1 MILASID
8 KFKQFDCLEEIE
20 NNTSYPH
27 IKMETN
33 NKHEYVISNFSVW
46 RKTKD
51 FEEKNSNN
59 ESTYIKNEYSYDK
72 MDYEDIDILK
82 SYEELHFGN
91 GF

>member
-1 MILASID
+1 
-8 KFKQFDCLEEIE
+8 
-20 NNTSYPH
+20 
-27 IKMETN
+27 METN

-51 FEEKNSNN
+51 FEDKNNKSGTV
-59 ESTYIKNEYSYDK
+59 EIKNEYSYEK

>member
-8 KFKQFDCLEEIE
+8 KFEQFDCLEEIE

-51 FEEKNSNN
+51 FE
-59 ESTYIKNEYSYDK
+59 
-72 MDYEDIDILK
+72 
-82 SYEELHFGN
+82 
-91 GF
+91 

>member
-8 KFKQFDCLEEIE
+8 KFEQFDCLEEIE

-51 FEEKNSNN
+51 FEED
-59 ESTYIKNEYSYDK
+59 STKGSAI
-72 MDYEDIDILK
+72 
-82 SYEELHFGN
+82 
-91 GF
+91 